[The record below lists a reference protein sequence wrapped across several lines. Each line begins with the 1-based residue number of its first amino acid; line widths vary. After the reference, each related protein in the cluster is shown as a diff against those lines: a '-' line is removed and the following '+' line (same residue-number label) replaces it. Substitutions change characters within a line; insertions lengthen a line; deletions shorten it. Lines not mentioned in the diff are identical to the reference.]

1 MRGVTA
7 AELLSAWEQGLG
19 QPSFRRALIVLSVAC
34 PERSAEQLARLSIGQ
49 RDARLLALRER
60 IFGGEL
66 VSVATCSA
74 CGEQL
79 EFTFSTADIRV
90 TALADQAGAP
100 PSACEAD
107 EPEPLTLHLNGY
119 EIIFRLPNSTDL
131 AAIADSAEPAASH
144 HLLLQRCIQAATYE
158 GAAVN
163 YSDLPADVPDALAMR
178 MEEADPQANVHV
190 NLSCV
195 RCGKQWQAVFDIE
208 SFLWSELH
216 RWAERL
222 LLEVHQLARAYGWR
236 EADILAMS
244 PHRRRFYLEM
254 LGK

>member
-7 AELLSAWEQGLG
+7 AELLSAWEQGVG
-19 QPSFRRALIVLSVAC
+19 QPSFRRALILLSAAC
-34 PERSAEQLARLSIGQ
+34 PEWSAEQLARLSIGQ

-60 IFGGEL
+60 TFGAEL
-66 VSVATCSA
+66 VSVVKCSA
-74 CGEQL
+74 CGEEM
-79 EFTFSTADIRV
+79 EFTFNTADIRV
-90 TALADQAGAP
+90 AALADQANSHP
-100 PSACEAD
+100 PASEGD
-107 EPEPLTLHLNGY
+107 EPEPLSLSFNGY
-119 EIIFRLPNSTDL
+119 EVLFRLPNSTDL
-131 AAIADSAEPAASH
+131 AAIAGSPELAASPR
-144 HLLLQRCIQAATYE
+144 LLLQRCIQAASYK

-163 YSDLPADVPDALAMR
+163 YSDLPAEILDALAMR
-178 MEEADPQANVHV
+178 MEEADPQANVQL

-195 RCGKQWQAVFDIE
+195 RCDKQWQAVFDIE
-208 SFLWSELH
+208 SFLWSELN

-244 PHRRRFYLEM
+244 PQRRQFFLEM